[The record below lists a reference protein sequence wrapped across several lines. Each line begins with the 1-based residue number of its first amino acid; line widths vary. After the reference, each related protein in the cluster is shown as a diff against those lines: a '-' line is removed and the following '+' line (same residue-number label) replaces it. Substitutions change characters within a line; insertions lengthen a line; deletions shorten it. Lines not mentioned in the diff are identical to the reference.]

1 MSETTAIKAKID
13 SLIGIHS
20 RDGYYTAALLTPDDL
35 AEIRDRIA
43 AVEAENDRLRKD
55 RLDWVGATF
64 HEEDRVAELEA
75 ENAKLAAFA
84 REIIEPAFDGQ
95 DVDGGTIQR
104 VALHYGLL
112 AESRYDPEKHGPS
125 FAEPGDQW
133 FTYAGPLAPT
143 TPPNAR

>member
-1 MSETTAIKAKID
+1 MSSAEIDNILDLLDAFADRRGGGREQACFHAAKI
-13 SLIGIHS
+13 
-20 RDGYYTAALLTPDDL
+20 
-35 AEIRDRIA
+35 IREL
-43 AVEAENDRLRKD
+43 EAENARLRKD

-95 DVDGGTIQR
+95 DVDGATIQR

-112 AESRYDPEKHGPS
+112 AESKYDPEKHGSS

-133 FTYAGPLAPT
+133 FTYAGPLAP
-143 TPPNAR
+143 PNAR